1 MRTNINFS
9 KKFIERFMQDSN
21 LKLAEICRIMIVVL
35 AVVLVLNLSGVFVL
49 GSVMYPVLLFSMA
62 VMYLPTILYKYLHLK
77 SDIYMYFVLS
87 LIIFMSGLLY
97 TFLSYHVILIFA
109 FPLVISCLYCE
120 KNCVIFTTGL
130 IIPTLVISHFAAFY
144 FHIVPD
150 EPLVTIHGL
159 VWYGIIPRIIELI
172 SIAVICY
179 TIADKFQTL
188 IASLVEKN
196 NELYQDQQ
204 NMIFTLAQITE
215 LQSTETGTHVKRVS
229 EYTRVLCEALDM
241 DIEEITKVTT
251 AAMMHDIGKMTVP
264 REILEKPDKLTQ
276 EEYAVVKEHVTVG
289 RDMLVNSPGELMQL
303 SAIIAYHHHE
313 RWDGSGYLH
322 LKGEDINLYA
332 RCVAIGD
339 VFDALVTPRVYKE
352 EWTPEEARKEIL
364 FQSGKQFDPNLVKL
378 FDEHFDEFLEVYH
391 KYPC

>member
-130 IIPTLVISHFAAFY
+130 IIPILVISHFAAFY

-303 SAIIAYHHHE
+303 SAIIAY
-313 RWDGSGYLH
+313 L
-322 LKGEDINLYA
+322 LM
-332 RCVAIGD
+332 
-339 VFDALVTPRVYKE
+339 F
-352 EWTPEEARKEIL
+352 
-364 FQSGKQFDPNLVKL
+364 
-378 FDEHFDEFLEVYH
+378 
-391 KYPC
+391 PCFGTELLS

>member
-1 MRTNINFS
+1 MATSSPAAAAARCGSTIS
-9 KKFIERFMQDSN
+9 RWSGIIEQ
-21 LKLAEICRIMIVVL
+21 
-35 AVVLVLNLSGVFVL
+35 
-49 GSVMYPVLLFSMA
+49 
-62 VMYLPTILYKYLHLK
+62 
-77 SDIYMYFVLS
+77 
-87 LIIFMSGLLY
+87 II
-97 TFLSYHVILIFA
+97 TFLFA

-313 RWDGSGYLH
+313 RWDGEGYPDGIQ
-322 LKGEDINLYA
+322 GESISLITRIVCIA
-332 RCVAIGD
+332 
-339 VFDALVTPRVYKE
+339 DALDAMADDRPYRKHLSDE
-352 EWTPEEARKEIL
+352 EIIKQIEE
-364 FQSGKQFDPNLVKL
+364 GKGSQFDPDIADVVIMLIKEKRLN
-378 FDEHFDEFLEVYH
+378 
-391 KYPC
+391 

>member
-339 VFDALVTPRVYKE
+339 VFDALVTPRVDKE